1 MWNEA
6 VWLGVP
12 RQEFIDQ
19 GICEGDANGRFVYY
33 RLSFDLKEAGALPA
47 TISANSRYRLW
58 VNEQPVLSGPCRS
71 GEHVRYYDEVEL
83 GQYLTTGKN
92 VLAAQV
98 LLADSA
104 YCRNGGPGDGD
115 ERAPLNSIRPNLG
128 GHGFAMEGQVVGSRQ
143 QVLADIT
150 TGKADWKL
158 RIDNTFALRKV
169 PFVNDNM
176 GALTEEIDF
185 EKTCSGWKK
194 TDFDDSGWSAG
205 VPDERAGG
213 SFGAYF
219 GILPKYP
226 AQKRPIP
233 LLKEES
239 FRIEKEIGTSVMGG
253 GDEVRVPADTS
264 CTLLFD
270 AGELLNVYAA
280 YRIEKG
286 RGSTLHFTY
295 FEKFV
300 HPDPDHL
307 PELKRDDY
315 ENGVIGDRGQTD
327 MIRPDG
333 SDFTYETFW
342 YRTLRFLQIKI
353 EAGEEEVVLHR
364 PVLRRVG
371 YPLNAQS
378 RIRADQPWVE
388 KVYDMCVR
396 TLQDCMMDAYM
407 DCPFWEQMQ
416 YSMDTRLQMM
426 FTYACSTDTKLA
438 RQAIRVFHDSM
449 LPVGLIQGR
458 APGNPMQIISTFSLH
473 YIFMIW
479 EYFERTGDESVLKL
493 YRSDADRI
501 LEYYDSRIEEDGLI
515 RRVGFWD
522 FVDWQEAWND
532 TFGVPGAVKEGPST
546 IINLMYGRALLI
558 AAKINEQTGRH
569 GIAEEYRARQKQ
581 ITGRVEAL
589 CWNADRGLYRE
600 GPSYEEYSQHA
611 QSWAVLN
618 GMRTG
623 EEAAALMRRSF
634 EQPDVLRCYFST
646 CYELFRVCEQAG
658 VYELTA
664 QQMEWWIRLL
674 EEHCTTCPETP
685 AHSRSECHAWSAL
698 PMFEMIHV
706 LAGIRRQSGKPDHI
720 EVRPCFAQYGLKH
733 LEGEMI
739 TEKGSVRFRYET
751 ARNTGDDTQAICGEL
766 ELPEGI
772 TGVLHLPDGRQ
783 TELKPGANR
792 F

>member
-1 MWNEA
+1 MWKEA
-6 VWLGVP
+6 VWLSVP

-33 RLSFDLKEAGALPA
+33 RLSFILPETGILAA

-71 GEHVRYYDEVEL
+71 AEHVRYYDEVEL
-83 GQYLTTGKN
+83 GKYLRTGKN
-92 VLAAQV
+92 VIAVQV

-128 GHGFAMEGQVVGSRQ
+128 GHSFAMEGQVTGGAG
-143 QVLADIT
+143 QVLAQIT

-169 PFVNDNM
+169 PGVNDNM

-185 EKTCSGWKK
+185 GRTPSSWKRA
-194 TDFDDSGWSAG
+194 DFDDSGWSSGFA
-205 VPDERAGG
+205 DEKAGG
-213 SFGAYF
+213 SFGAFF

-226 AQKRPIP
+226 AKERPIP
-233 LLKEES
+233 LLVEEP
-239 FRIEKEIGTSVMGG
+239 FRIEKELGTPVMGG
-253 GDEVRVPADTS
+253 QDAVRVPEGSA

-270 AGELLNVYAA
+270 AGELLNVYAG

-286 RGSTLHFTY
+286 RGSILRFTY

-300 HPDPDHL
+300 HPDPNHD

-315 ENGVIGDRGQTD
+315 VNGVIGDRGQTD
-327 MIRPDG
+327 TIRPDG
-333 SDFTYETFW
+333 SDLYYETFW
-342 YRTLRFLQIKI
+342 YRTLRFLKIEI
-353 EAGEEEVVLHR
+353 EAGEEEVILHR

-378 RIRADQPWVE
+378 WIRADKPWVE
-388 KVYDMCVR
+388 QVFAMCVR
-396 TLQDCMMDAYM
+396 TLRSCMMDAYM

-416 YSMDTRLQMM
+416 YPMDTRLQMM
-426 FTYACSTDTKLA
+426 FTYACSTDTALA
-438 RQAIRVFHDSM
+438 RQAIRAFHDSM

-458 APGNPMQIISTFSLH
+458 APSNPVQIISTFSLH

-493 YRSDADRI
+493 YRSDVDRI
-501 LEYYDSRIEEDGLI
+501 LEYYDGRIEEDGLI
-515 RRVGFWD
+515 RKVGFWD

-532 TFGVPGAVKEGPST
+532 TFGAPGATRQGPSA
-546 IINLMYGRALLI
+546 IINLMYGRALLV
-558 AAKINEQTGRH
+558 AAKINEQTGRP
-569 GIAEEYRARQKQ
+569 GMAEEYRARQQ
-581 ITGRVEAL
+581 SIAQRVEAL
-589 CWNADRGLYRE
+589 CWNPDRGLYRE
-600 GPSYEEYSQHA
+600 GPAYEEYSQHA

-618 GMRTG
+618 GLKRG
-623 EEAAALMRRSF
+623 EEAAVMMRKTF
-634 EQPDVLRCYFST
+634 EEKDVLRCYFST
-646 CYELFRVCEQAG
+646 CYELFRACEEAG
-658 VYELTA
+658 CYELTS
-664 QQMEWWIRLL
+664 QQMDWWIHLL
-674 EEHCTTCPETP
+674 DEHCTTCPETP
-685 AHSRSECHAWSAL
+685 SHSRSECHAWSAL
-698 PMFEMIHV
+698 PMYEMIHV
-706 LAGIRRQSGKPDHI
+706 LAGVRRKSACPDTI
-720 EVRPCFAQYGLKH
+720 EVRPHLAGYGLKH

-739 TEKGSVRFRYET
+739 TEYGPVKFDYT
-751 ARNTGDDTQAICGEL
+751 AIGNGTVSGIL
-766 ELPEGI
+766 VLPEGMSG
-772 TGVLHLPDGRQ
+772 TLTLADKEPQALV
-783 TELKPGANR
+783 PGENR